1 MLDAHKEDASES
13 SKGLTDQEIVAQAI
27 TFLLAGY
34 ETTSNALSYTSYLL
48 ALHPEVQEKLAREIE
63 EYFEDKPVS
72 WSTCMARHMEHL
84 SHMQCALF
92 PLNLSWCHA
101 GEHSVRGFSGH

>member
-1 MLDAHKEDASES
+1 MLDAHKEDVSES
-13 SKGLTDQEIVAQAI
+13 SKGLTDQEIVAHSI

-48 ALHPEVQEKLAREIE
+48 ALHPEVQEKLSREIE

-72 WSTCMARHMEHL
+72 WRICLAGHVQHL
-84 SHMQCALF
+84 SHLQCALF
-92 PLNLSWCHA
+92 PLNLSWYCA
-101 GEHSVRGFSGH
+101 GEHFVQGFSRH